1 MQSFP
6 VKLHS
11 SPPLVRQ
18 ISRPKSAEPPRS
30 PLLKRV
36 QSAEKLSGSLSSEK
50 KLASSRKHSLDI
62 SHSDFKKEILQ
73 RDLSL
78 QCLPESLSESGGGG
92 KVGIAEKG
100 TLQKQ
105 SSRKLGAIR
114 QDRVERRESLQK
126 QEAIREVDS
135 SEDETDDGSEDSQD
149 GRRLSFRTDQDS
161 GSGFSDEKDSLQTR
175 RKSRSDSDSYLLLVS
190 RSRSESKASG
200 TLTPNLSCPKLSECR
215 SRTLPETYLTS
226 AAQAATLKHNT
237 NRAHMGPRVPAKP
250 LHELSRH
257 DSPQS
262 AGAQPGVALPV
273 DSDKMEVPV
282 CPQAGVPEIAPT
294 PSAATSQT
302 DAVHC
307 PAPAT
312 LCPAPSTPC
321 PAANVQYV
329 TTASDP
335 GQQGLETQCTLL
347 DPGET
352 TAAALGDKA
361 ASPTT
366 PMATS
371 VLGPVKLAVPGAK
384 EAGHQLGSRE
394 NMQKR
399 SDISRSESVQSMKST
414 CAEGAFRTCSSLNE
428 CNAAA
433 IGQQTDT
440 KSSELPSS
448 ADRPVVRSQSLGGL
462 SQKLQGEGRAD
473 CPPSQTDRKT

>member
-62 SHSDFKKEILQ
+62 SHSDFKKEIMQ

-78 QCLPESLSESGGGG
+78 QCLPESLSESTGG

-100 TLQKQ
+100 TLQKP

-149 GRRLSFRTDQDS
+149 GRRMSFRTDQDS
-161 GSGFSDEKDSLQTR
+161 GSGFSDEKDSFQTR
-175 RKSRSDSDSYLLLVS
+175 RKSRSDSDSYLLLVA
-190 RSRSESKASG
+190 RSRSEPKAPCG
-200 TLTPNLSCPKLSECR
+200 LTPNASCPKLSECK
-215 SRTLPETYLTS
+215 SKTLPETYLTS
-226 AAQAATLKHNT
+226 AAQTATQKHNT
-237 NRAHMGPRVPAKP
+237 SLTHEGPHVPTEP

-257 DSPQS
+257 DGPQS
-262 AGAQPGVALPV
+262 VGMQPGVAVSIAL
-273 DSDKMEVPV
+273 DKTEVPG

-294 PSAATSQT
+294 PPTATPQT
-302 DAVHC
+302 DTVHC
-307 PAPAT
+307 PNPAAPCPNPAAPCPNPAAPCPNPAT
-312 LCPAPSTPC
+312 PCPNPAAPC

-329 TTASDP
+329 TTASDQ
-335 GQQGLETQCTLL
+335 GQQKPGTQCTLL
-347 DPGET
+347 DPAET
-352 TAAALGDKA
+352 GTVLGDGA
-361 ASPTT
+361 ASP
-366 PMATS
+366 ATSVAKS
-371 VLGPVKLAVPGAK
+371 VLGPVKLIVPGAK
-384 EAGHQLGSRE
+384 ETGHQSGARE
-394 NMQKR
+394 NKQKR
-399 SDISRSESVQSMKST
+399 SEISRSESVQSMKAVY
-414 CAEGAFRTCSSLNE
+414 AEGAFRTCSSLNE
-428 CNAAA
+428 CTAAT
-433 IGQQTDT
+433 IGQQTDSQPVT
-440 KSSELPSS
+440 VSSELPSS
-448 ADRPVVRSQSLGGL
+448 SSAEL
-462 SQKLQGEGRAD
+462 
-473 CPPSQTDRKT
+473 